1 MYSFNAPIVAEKKGS
16 GFQSAAGLIRYFEE
30 EEDLGP
36 ILDPKLVLYIAV
48 IFGVTIELLKVFW
61 PL

>member
-1 MYSFNAPIVAEKKGS
+1 MHHLPLPDDKKSS

-36 ILDPKLVLYIAV
+36 IFDPKLVLYIAI
-48 IFGVTIELLKVFW
+48 IFGVVVELLKVFW
-61 PL
+61 PI

>member
-1 MYSFNAPIVAEKKGS
+1 MPDEKKGS

-48 IFGVTIELLKVFW
+48 IFGVMVELLKLFW
-61 PL
+61 PI

>member
-1 MYSFNAPIVAEKKGS
+1 MPEDKRGG
-16 GFQSAAGLIRYFEE
+16 GFQSAAGLIRYFDE

-36 ILDPKLVLYIAV
+36 IFDPKLVLYIAV
-48 IFGVTIELLKVFW
+48 IFGVVIELLKVFW

>member
-1 MYSFNAPIVAEKKGS
+1 MPEERKSS

-36 ILDPKLVLYIAV
+36 ILDPKLVLYIA
-48 IFGVTIELLKVFW
+48 II
-61 PL
+61 

>member
-1 MYSFNAPIVAEKKGS
+1 VAEQKKGS
-16 GFQSAAGLIRYFEE
+16 GFQSAAGLIRYFDE

-36 ILDPKLVLYIAV
+36 VMDPKLVLYIAI

-61 PL
+61 PI

>member
-1 MYSFNAPIVAEKKGS
+1 MPEERKSS

-36 ILDPKLVLYIAV
+36 ILDPKLVLYIAI
-48 IFGVTIELLKVFW
+48 IFGVMIELLKLFW
-61 PL
+61 PI